1 MDINSIVDKLN
12 NQLDKLNN
20 IKNGNSINT
29 NDFFTTNQNFNDELS
44 LDDLTE
50 SSQDADISSD
60 NSDNI
65 APIDENTNA
74 FSNIEPDDE
83 TLSLVTLKERR
94 LLTAQ
99 TMFKKSIKV
108 SLKSFLI
115 SISIS
120 FLNLFI

>member
-1 MDINSIVDKLN
+1 MLLKKILLLLSFLKTNGEIDVDSE
-12 NQLDKLNN
+12 
-20 IKNGNSINT
+20 IKE
-29 NDFFTTNQNFNDELS
+29 DY
-44 LDDLTE
+44 
-50 SSQDADISSD
+50 
-60 NSDNI
+60 
-65 APIDENTNA
+65 
-74 FSNIEPDDE
+74 SNIEPDDE

>member
-1 MDINSIVDKLN
+1 MLLKKILLLLSFLKTNGEIDVDSE
-12 NQLDKLNN
+12 
-20 IKNGNSINT
+20 IKE
-29 NDFFTTNQNFNDELS
+29 DY
-44 LDDLTE
+44 
-50 SSQDADISSD
+50 
-60 NSDNI
+60 
-65 APIDENTNA
+65 
-74 FSNIEPDDE
+74 SNIEPDDE

-120 FLNLFI
+120 SLERIPRTILPDECLKISSWDEIR